1 MRLLFFGDLVAKSGK
16 DILRATL
23 PGLKREFE
31 VDMVVANGENS
42 AGGLG
47 INAQSM
53 REIFDAGVDVITLG
67 NHVWSKDDTY
77 DLLGNN
83 RRLIRPGNLPQG
95 APGSGL
101 AIVNLPSGEKVA
113 VINLIGR
120 HNCGE
125 LNQSDPFACADE
137 LVAEAKQQTNMVF
150 VDFHAEATSE
160 KGALAWYLD
169 GRVGAVVGT
178 HTHVQTADEKIL
190 PRGTGFLTDVGMT
203 GPYDSILGVEPELS
217 IYKLTTGMMC
227 RYKPATGRGHV
238 NAVVVDLDPQRGVCR
253 DIIRINRMV
262 EM

>member
-1 MRLLFFGDLVAKSGK
+1 MRLLFYGDLVAKSGK
-16 DILRATL
+16 DILKATL
-23 PGLKREFE
+23 PELKKEFN

-53 REIFDAGVDVITLG
+53 REIFDAGVNVITLG

-77 DLLGNN
+77 DLVSNN
-83 RRLIRPGNLPQG
+83 PRLIRPGNLPE
-95 APGSGL
+95 
-101 AIVNLPSGEKVA
+101 NLPGKGLVIFTLPNGEKVA
-113 VINLIGR
+113 IINLIGR

-125 LNQSDPFACADE
+125 LNQGDPFACADK
-137 LVAEAKQQTNMVF
+137 LVKEAKTQTNMIF

-160 KGALAWYLD
+160 KGAMAWHLD

-178 HTHVQTADEKIL
+178 HTHVQTADERIL
-190 PRGTGFLTDVGMT
+190 PRGTALLTDVGMT

-238 NAVVVDLDPQRGVCR
+238 NAVVVDLDPVKGICR
-253 DIIRINRMV
+253 EIIRINRVV
-262 EM
+262 EL

>member
-1 MRLLFFGDLVAKSGK
+1 MRLLFYGDLVAKSGK
-16 DILRATL
+16 DILKATL
-23 PGLKREFE
+23 PALKKEFQAD
-31 VDMVVANGENS
+31 VVVANGENS

-53 REIFDAGVDVITLG
+53 REMFDAGVNVITLG

-83 RRLIRPGNLPQG
+83 PRLIRPGNLPAG

-101 AIVNLPSGEKVA
+101 AIVTLPDGQKVA

-120 HNCGE
+120 HHCGE
-125 LNQSDPFACADE
+125 LNQGDPFACADM
-137 LVAEAKQQTNMVF
+137 LVSQAKEHTNMIF

-178 HTHVQTADEKIL
+178 HTHVQTADERIL
-190 PRGTGFLTDVGMT
+190 PRGTALLTDVGMT
-203 GPYDSILGVEPELS
+203 GPYDSILGVDPDLS
-217 IYKLTTGMMC
+217 IYKLTTGMLC
-227 RYKPATGRGHV
+227 RYKPAAGRGHV
-238 NAVVVDLDPQRGVCR
+238 NAVVVDLDPQKGICR
-253 DIIRINRMV
+253 QITRINRVV
-262 EM
+262 EL